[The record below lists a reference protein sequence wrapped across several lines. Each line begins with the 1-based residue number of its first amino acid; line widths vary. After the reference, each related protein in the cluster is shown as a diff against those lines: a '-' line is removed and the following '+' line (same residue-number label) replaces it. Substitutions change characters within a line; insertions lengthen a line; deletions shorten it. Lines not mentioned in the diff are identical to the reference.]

1 MPTIRTKR
9 VAALALAACMVF
21 AFGCI
26 FGNDDDDNKPT
37 PVPDFKALTDKENV
51 IYNLV
56 QSYAKADV
64 AHYAELLHEDYTW
77 YFNPSDV
84 TMGGLDTFWTRA
96 QDLAA
101 TTNMFSAAKGQAAD
115 PDMNITTLELT
126 IASASWAVVD
136 SLDGNPCDDC
146 WETTREYLLTLVMH
160 AGEETYISNGLVA
173 FIVVPVDDGGTKLYK
188 LRRTDD
194 LPK

>member
-1 MPTIRTKR
+1 MPAIRTKR

-56 QSYAKADV
+56 QSYAKADIT
-64 AHYAELLHEDYTW
+64 HYDELLHADYLW

-84 TMGGLDTFWTRA
+84 VMGGLDTFWTRA
-96 QDLAA
+96 QDVAA
-101 TTNMFSAAKGQAAD
+101 TTNIFKAAKGQAVD
-115 PDMNITTLELT
+115 PDMNITNLDLA
-126 IASASWAVVD
+126 IASSSWASVD
-136 SLDGNPCDDC
+136 SIDGSPCDDC
-146 WETTREYLLTLVMH
+146 WETTREYSLTLVMQSSDVH
-160 AGEETYISNGLVA
+160 VASGLVM

-188 LRRTDD
+188 LWRADD